1 MEGFLLYLYTMK
13 LLSVIKN
20 ILEQSVVGA
29 PNNGVT
35 RAGIM
40 TQDQASKLPFV
51 TPFSKENL
59 EKEIN
64 KQGIKYPDIV
74 MAQAKIESGH
84 FTSAIFKENNNL
96 FGMKEAQRR
105 ITTAEGTNRNHAY
118 YNHWRESVY
127 DYAFYQ
133 CRYLGDIRNEAE
145 YFQYLSA
152 SYAEDPNYIEV
163 LKDVIKREKLKELFE

>member
-59 EKEIN
+59 EKEI
-64 KQGIKYPDIV
+64 K
-74 MAQAKIESGH
+74 
-84 FTSAIFKENNNL
+84 
-96 FGMKEAQRR
+96 
-105 ITTAEGTNRNHAY
+105 
-118 YNHWRESVY
+118 
-127 DYAFYQ
+127 
-133 CRYLGDIRNEAE
+133 
-145 YFQYLSA
+145 
-152 SYAEDPNYIEV
+152 
-163 LKDVIKREKLKELFE
+163 

>member
-96 FGMKEAQRR
+96 FGMKLPAQRK
-105 ITTAEGTNRNHAY
+105 TTAIGKNRGHAKYETWQDSVKDYKIWQDTLGWSSLPKEMYIQKLSDKYCMPPDCPKGY
-118 YNHWRESVY
+118 YSKIVKKTM
-127 DYAFYQ
+127 
-133 CRYLGDIRNEAE
+133 
-145 YFQYLSA
+145 A
-152 SYAEDPNYIEV
+152 SG
-163 LKDVIKREKLKELFE
+163 

>member
-1 MEGFLLYLYTMK
+1 MK

-96 FGMKEAQRR
+96 FGMKLPAQRK
-105 ITTAEGTNRNHAY
+105 TTAIGKNRGHAKYETWQDSVKDYKIWQDTLGWSSLSKETYIQKLSDKYCMPPDCPKGY
-118 YNHWRESVY
+118 YSKIVKKTM
-127 DYAFYQ
+127 
-133 CRYLGDIRNEAE
+133 
-145 YFQYLSA
+145 A
-152 SYAEDPNYIEV
+152 SG
-163 LKDVIKREKLKELFE
+163 

>member
-1 MEGFLLYLYTMK
+1 MK
-13 LLSVIKN
+13 LLSVVKS

-35 RAGIM
+35 RSGIM
-40 TQDQASKLPFV
+40 TQDQASKLLFV
-51 TPFSKENL
+51 VPFSKENL

-96 FGMKEAQRR
+96 FGMKLPAQRK
-105 ITTAEGTNRNHAY
+105 TTAIGKNRGHAKYETWQDSVEDYKIWQDTLGWSSLPKEAYIQKLSDKYCMPPDCPKGY
-118 YNHWRESVY
+118 YSKIVKKTM
-127 DYAFYQ
+127 
-133 CRYLGDIRNEAE
+133 
-145 YFQYLSA
+145 A
-152 SYAEDPNYIEV
+152 SG
-163 LKDVIKREKLKELFE
+163 

>member
-29 PNNGVT
+29 PKNGV
-35 RAGIM
+35 APSGIM
-40 TQDQASKLPFV
+40 TIDQASKLPFV
-51 TPFSKENL
+51 VPFSKENL

-96 FGMKEAQRR
+96 FGMKLPAQRK
-105 ITTAEGTNRNHAY
+105 TTAIGKNRGHAKYETWQDSVKDYKIWQDTLGWSTLPKETYIQKLSDKYCMPPDCPKGY
-118 YNHWRESVY
+118 YSKIVKKTM
-127 DYAFYQ
+127 
-133 CRYLGDIRNEAE
+133 
-145 YFQYLSA
+145 A
-152 SYAEDPNYIEV
+152 SG
-163 LKDVIKREKLKELFE
+163 

>member
-96 FGMKEAQRR
+96 FGMKLPAQRK
-105 ITTAEGTNRNHAY
+105 TTAIGKNRGHAKYETWQDSVKDYKIWQDTLGWSSLSKETYIQKLSDKYCMPPDCPKGY
-118 YNHWRESVY
+118 YSKIVKKTM
-127 DYAFYQ
+127 
-133 CRYLGDIRNEAE
+133 
-145 YFQYLSA
+145 A
-152 SYAEDPNYIEV
+152 SG
-163 LKDVIKREKLKELFE
+163 

>member
-1 MEGFLLYLYTMK
+1 MK

-96 FGMKEAQRR
+96 FGMKLPAQRK
-105 ITTAEGTNRNHAY
+105 TTAIGKNRGHAKYETWQDSVKDYKIWQDTLGWSTLPKEMYIQKLSDKYCMPPDCPKGY
-118 YNHWRESVY
+118 YSKIVKKTM
-127 DYAFYQ
+127 
-133 CRYLGDIRNEAE
+133 
-145 YFQYLSA
+145 A
-152 SYAEDPNYIEV
+152 SG
-163 LKDVIKREKLKELFE
+163 